1 LSKLYPT
8 MSNRYNVRSASANS
22 SEPRI
27 QSIGRI
33 AAILDALLAAPNG
46 VLQLGEL
53 ARTCGLVKTTAFTLV
68 DSLVRVGLVDRE
80 ELGGYRLGL
89 RNLAYGRAVERN
101 LDIASIARP
110 ALLKLCALTRETVNF
125 AVPRP
130 LEAFIVESFEG
141 SRNLRVTSYAGTA
154 APYHSTA
161 CGRALL
167 AFQPPAVVDSLYRMG
182 HFVRFTEHTVVTPAA
197 LDAALVKCRRVGWT
211 VEREENEVG
220 ASCVAAPIFVGGVV
234 QAAISIAA
242 PAGRLDEALTKKFAG
257 VLLQETAAIGQA
269 IKDRRAVSAGKTPHV
284 A

>member
-1 LSKLYPT
+1 
-8 MSNRYNVRSASANS
+8 MSNRDNLRSASVNRP
-22 SEPRI
+22 EPRI

-53 ARTCGLVKTTAFTLV
+53 ARICGLVKTTAFTLV

-110 ALLKLCALTRETVNF
+110 GLLKLCALTRETVNL

-141 SRNLRVTSYAGTA
+141 SQNLRVTSYAGTA

-242 PAGRLDEALTKKFAG
+242 PARRLDEALTKKFAG

-269 IKDRRAVSAGKTPHV
+269 IKDRHAVSTGKTPHV